1 MTTPTNGP
9 DQDVRNPDG
18 LRTDEAVTAERRADQ
33 AARAA
38 ADRDAGAAR
47 DTKDAQ
53 DPVTAGRGTPQ
64 ETSAQSRPSWPGPS
78 AASSVGQAGPGER
91 PVGGTVDETV
101 DEGKSGESRTSWA
114 GPTVVS
120 PEQGDPSV
128 REDYAH
134 GEAHRRAGSGG
145 VSGVGKDEVIG
156 KDPVVTRVPAE
167 RPPQP
172 DPVDTV
178 SGSSDSGSS
187 DSSVGTVPVNT
198 DPAVGKTSDR
208 DVVAGV
214 AEGEKIDDTDAPS
227 APVTSINSG
236 RRRSPAAPDAVD
248 GVTDVT
254 SDDEWRDLQAKFVD
268 DPESTVTEAATLIER
283 DLAGL
288 RSKLAGGSTE
298 DLRNAFK
305 RYRGLH
311 ESLR

>member
-1 MTTPTNGP
+1 MTTPTNGT
-9 DQDVRNPDG
+9 DKDVRNPDE
-18 LRTDEAVTAERRADQ
+18 LRPDGAVAADQ

-38 ADRDAGAAR
+38 AGRNARAERDAGADQ
-47 DTKDAQ
+47 DTRE
-53 DPVTAGRGTPQ
+53 PVTAGRPTPQ
-64 ETSAQSRPSWPGPS
+64 DASAETRPSWPGPS
-78 AASSVGQAGPGER
+78 SASSVGQAGPGER
-91 PVGGTVDETV
+91 PVGGTVDEPV
-101 DEGKSGESRTSWA
+101 DRPVDGSRSGESRTSWA

-120 PEQGDPSV
+120 PDQGDQSV

-172 DPVDTV
+172 DPVDPDDT
-178 SGSSDSGSS
+178 DT
-187 DSSVGTVPVNT
+187 VGTDPVIAE
-198 DPAVGKTSDR
+198 DSDR
-208 DVVAGV
+208 DVVAGA
-214 AEGEKIDDTDAPS
+214 AEGEKISDTDDDTPS

-236 RRRSPAAPDAVD
+236 RRRSEAAPDAVD
-248 GVTDVT
+248 GRTDVT